1 MHSLCSERLKA
12 RKCFAEQKPKQAATQ
27 NAPPVSK
34 YFIYFVI
41 KQ

>member
-12 RKCFAEQKPKQAATQ
+12 RKCFAERKPKQAATQ